1 MAGKKSG
8 GAQIAQE
15 QQIEKKIRVKIDRTF
30 DDPERSLKAIAS
42 ANIGDYAVHGFRVY
56 ENQDGLY
63 VQMPS
68 QSFQKDGKTEYTD
81 IFHPV
86 TKEAR
91 QELCNEIAQEYRN
104 QIAQAQGESQ
114 TATAADQQPAMQ
126 KM

>member
-8 GAQIAQE
+8 GAKIAQE
-15 QQIEKKIRVKIDRTF
+15 ELEKKIRVKIDRTF
-30 DDPERSLKAIAS
+30 DDSEKPLKAIAS
-42 ANIGDYAVHGFRVY
+42 VNIDDYAVHGFKVY
-56 ENQDGLY
+56 ENEDGLY

-68 QSFQKDGKTEYTD
+68 QSFQRDGKTEYTD

-86 TKEAR
+86 TREAR

-104 QIAQAQGESQ
+104 QLAQSQGETQ
-114 TATAADQQPAMQ
+114 TATAAEQQPVMQ